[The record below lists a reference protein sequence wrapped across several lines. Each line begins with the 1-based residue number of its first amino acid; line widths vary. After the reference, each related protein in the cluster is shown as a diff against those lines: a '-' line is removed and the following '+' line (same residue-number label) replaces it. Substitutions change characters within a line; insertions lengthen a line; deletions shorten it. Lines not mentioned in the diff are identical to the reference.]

1 MARHSSQNLIHERR
15 EHHFK
20 RGGGPVIEA
29 PKAMTRCGVAPIES
43 RLPIEGT
50 GVREKQTTGYYTVY
64 SDQIIFFQESCN

>member
-1 MARHSSQNLIHERR
+1 MKGAES
-15 EHHFK
+15 
-20 RGGGPVIEA
+20 VIEV